1 MTKTEKILQYSDRAA
16 LYCGFQVMIM
26 RVNYHMALLSVLL
39 MLSAVG
45 CEKTETESVQPE
57 TAPPTTQATEV
68 PATEPQT
75 EPATELSSGINPLT
89 GETGYPAEAVGKRP
103 VAIMVN
109 NLKNAYPQY
118 GISEAD
124 ILYELPVEGGVTRM
138 MAVYADMA
146 NVPDVGSV
154 RSSRYY
160 FPKIAMGM
168 DAIYCH
174 WGAEQVHAVNVM
186 NQLGIDRFD
195 GAQLE
200 HSILFYRDPERVGK
214 YSSEHTGFLRGSD
227 LPAAVEAY
235 GIRQYAASRATAFGF
250 AEEARVPADEIC
262 VGVKI
267 PFSDTS
273 STEFTLD
280 PSRDVYLMTHNGDP
294 QMDGHAQVQVSFTNV
309 FVLQTQ
315 VSSLDESNYL
325 RRIELDGGSGY
336 YISMG
341 GREEIR
347 WEKADDRSPI
357 QVYAADGSELEVNV
371 GSSYIA
377 IIGEGRRI
385 SFVNGFDGDAP
396 PAY

>member
-1 MTKTEKILQYSDRAA
+1 M
-16 LYCGFQVMIM
+16 M
-26 RVNYHMALLSVLL
+26 
-39 MLSAVG
+39 MLSAAG
-45 CEKTETESVQPE
+45 CAEQKTESMAEE
-57 TAPPTTQATEV
+57 TMPPTTQATEP
-68 PATEPQT
+68 PATEPPT
-75 EPATELSSGINPLT
+75 EPPTEAPTGINPLT
-89 GETGYPAEAVGKRP
+89 GESGYPAEAAGKRP

-154 RSSRYY
+154 RSCRYY
-160 FPKIAMGM
+160 FPKLAMGM

-195 GAQLE
+195 GGQLE
-200 HSILFYRDPERVGK
+200 HSLLFYRDPERVGK
-214 YSSEHTGFLRGSD
+214 YSSEHTGYLKGAD
-227 LPAAVEAY
+227 LPVAVETF
-235 GIRQYAASRATAFGF
+235 GIRQYAASRETAFEF

-262 VGVKI
+262 VRVKI
-267 PFSDTS
+267 PFSDSS

-280 PSRDVYLMTHNGDP
+280 PEHDVYLMTHNGDP
-294 QMDGHAQVQVSFTNV
+294 QMDGHAHVQVSFTNV

-315 VSSLDESNYL
+315 VSSLDEANYL
-325 RRIELDGGSGY
+325 RRVELEGGSGY

-357 QVYAADGSELEVNV
+357 QVFAADGGELEVNV